1 MFDSLWIVT
10 VLEIKFPHKV
20 CKYLLTFSK
29 KEVIQL
35 FWVFSYAGAAGTSGY
50 KMPNHRVQR
59 TPG

>member
-10 VLEIKFPHKV
+10 GLEIILPHKIHK
-20 CKYLLTFSK
+20 CLLIFSK
-29 KEVIQL
+29 QKVIQL

-50 KMPNHRVQR
+50 KMPDHRVQR